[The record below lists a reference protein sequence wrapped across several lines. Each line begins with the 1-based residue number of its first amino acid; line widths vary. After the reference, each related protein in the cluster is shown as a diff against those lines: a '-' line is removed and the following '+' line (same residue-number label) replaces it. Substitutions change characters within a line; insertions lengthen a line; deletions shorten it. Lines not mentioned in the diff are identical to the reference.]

1 MGKKKNKGIK
11 VPKKLMGFK
20 LSKGTRKDLNKLLKM
35 TAIPDKR
42 TLAMSA
48 MSAITALLAERMSAH
63 HEANNERDKGPVLAH

>member
-1 MGKKKNKGIK
+1 MGKKKSKGLR

-35 TAIPDKR
+35 VAIPDKR

-48 MSAITALLAERMSAH
+48 MGAISALLAERMSAH
-63 HEANNERDKGPVLAH
+63 HDTSGEGDSRPAVAH